1 MLKTQTL
8 PNLIT
13 QLGKCLGNT
22 CIKSYV
28 YIQQCMP
35 VLEAHD
41 SHIYVFNGKWLW
53 RLNDWA
59 VDSGYPRLARKV
71 FQRAP
76 TNIGAAVY
84 SWRTRYTY
92 FFKGES
98 AFTGI
103 DSVPQAEQVGCY
115 HGDTQTNKPAKRDGR
130 VGPLISLLHIMLI
143 RPLQALPLARIL

>member
-1 MLKTQTL
+1 
-8 PNLIT
+8 
-13 QLGKCLGNT
+13 
-22 CIKSYV
+22 
-28 YIQQCMP
+28 MP

-103 DSVPQAEQVGCY
+103 VACGCSLVIAMCSTRDVG
-115 HGDTQTNKPAKRDGR
+115 GGGGR
-130 VGPLISLLHIMLI
+130 VGGNSLGDEPFRLITSPL
-143 RPLQALPLARIL
+143 